1 MARSPMRGRSRIAQ
15 FIAGMCSVIV
25 VLVVVAGIPLTLAR
39 LGTGLLP
46 HHVPSL
52 ADVKDALLHKDVSG
66 TLFIQALVIVGWLAW
81 ATFALSIVVELVARI
96 RGRNTLRLPGMRAQ
110 QRWAA
115 ALIAAIAL
123 MFVSPA
129 IASATAVPRSTPVVS
144 ATAAPAVIQTVSVT
158 PAAAASIP
166 AASVP
171 AASVPAASVP
181 LTYHVKHGDYLGS
194 IAERFEGDF
203 NDYHSLAQANHIQDP
218 SHIEPGWTIKLP
230 PNAVDHGTLTHAT
243 GAAVTS
249 HPVDPTTPPSTTQT
263 PPATTP
269 VSPAPAPTPTAAAP
283 MPTTTAPKPTIA
295 APTTA
300 APKPTTAAPTTAA
313 PTPTGAAPTSAAPKP
328 TAHVSTK
335 PASSGAGHVGKVIPR
350 PAHSPAA
357 GVATHQNDA
366 SGSHGT
372 VVEMLE
378 ASGTLAAV
386 VALSLLAVS
395 RREQLQRRFV
405 KHVAAPP
412 SGGDLPRLM
421 TPTQQRDVIRVDSA
435 LRSLATLVD
444 GWPIERIPQIAGV
457 WMDHHAVTLML
468 ADDCGKAPKPF
479 IDDANGWSLASDAVL
494 EAQPAQLAPLPTLVT
509 VGGRA
514 NQHLLL
520 DLEYL
525 RLVGIGGEPA
535 EAMNL
540 LRFIAVELTHNVWS
554 DDVRVVLSGFGD
566 QAAALA
572 AIDMERVRVQPSIDE
587 AIVRFRRRLARAVA
601 NWDAPPGPPEVL
613 LIAEPP
619 DEVCDDIV
627 ALERDL
633 MRAPGVGMAV
643 VVGATPASFAADHYQ
658 VRVSKDGLITV
669 GFLGDAVMPAASLP
683 TMLLP
688 EVASLIDSARA
699 AGDTSP
705 LDLARAASRA
715 AVRNAAEVN
724 GTSSSSKSSGWGN
737 GGSASGGSAGGSGSS
752 GGGTAGRTATGRAA
766 AQMRRTGTMAGQ
778 HRRPPG
784 QKPEA
789 RDALVDLMKARHAR
803 TA

>member
-1 MARSPMRGRSRIAQ
+1 
-15 FIAGMCSVIV
+15 
-25 VLVVVAGIPLTLAR
+25 
-39 LGTGLLP
+39 
-46 HHVPSL
+46 
-52 ADVKDALLHKDVSG
+52 
-66 TLFIQALVIVGWLAW
+66 
-81 ATFALSIVVELVARI
+81 
-96 RGRNTLRLPGMRAQ
+96 
-110 QRWAA
+110 
-115 ALIAAIAL
+115 
-123 MFVSPA
+123 
-129 IASATAVPRSTPVVS
+129 
-144 ATAAPAVIQTVSVT
+144 
-158 PAAAASIP
+158 
-166 AASVP
+166 
-171 AASVPAASVP
+171 
-181 LTYHVKHGDYLGS
+181 
-194 IAERFEGDF
+194 
-203 NDYHSLAQANHIQDP
+203 
-218 SHIEPGWTIKLP
+218 
-230 PNAVDHGTLTHAT
+230 
-243 GAAVTS
+243 
-249 HPVDPTTPPSTTQT
+249 
-263 PPATTP
+263 
-269 VSPAPAPTPTAAAP
+269 
-283 MPTTTAPKPTIA
+283 
-295 APTTA
+295 
-300 APKPTTAAPTTAA
+300 
-313 PTPTGAAPTSAAPKP
+313 
-328 TAHVSTK
+328 
-335 PASSGAGHVGKVIPR
+335 
-350 PAHSPAA
+350 
-357 GVATHQNDA
+357 
-366 SGSHGT
+366 
-372 VVEMLE
+372 MLE

-421 TPTQQRDVIRVDSA
+421 TPTQQRDVIRVDSS

-554 DDVRVVLSGFGD
+554 DDVRVVLAGFGD

-572 AIDMERVRVQPSIDE
+572 AIDMERVRVQPSIAE
-587 AIVRFRRRLARAVA
+587 AVVRFRRRLARAVA

-643 VVGATPASFAADHYQ
+643 VVGATPDSFAADHYQ
-658 VRVSKDGLITV
+658 VRVSKEGLITV

-683 TMLLP
+683 TLLLP
-688 EVASLIDSARA
+688 EVAALIDSARA

-724 GTSSSSKSSGWGN
+724 GTRGSSSKSSGWGN
-737 GGSASGGSAGGSGSS
+737 GGSASGGSTGGSGSS
-752 GGGTAGRTATGRAA
+752 GGGTAGWPATGRAA